1 MNKDGSVNGWLV
13 GLIVVCFLLS
23 TQVQPPKPVPD
34 DNIKPTPIPAGI
46 QAQARESVR
55 LYAMNLSANCRE
67 ATKKSTLDEAYKFM
81 SEANEK
87 QRNESFKGWGK
98 MIDDLGNDG
107 DWRAALEQS
116 AVGFSGA
123 LK

>member
-1 MNKDGSVNGWLV
+1 MNKDGSPNWWFIGV
-13 GLIVVCFLLS
+13 LIACVYLASQGPV
-23 TQVQPPKPVPD
+23 TPVPD

-55 LYAMNLSANCRE
+55 LYVMNLSANCRE

-81 SEANEK
+81 AEANEK
-87 QRNESFKGWGK
+87 QRNESFRGWGQ

-107 DWRAALEQS
+107 NWRAALEQS
-116 AVGFSGA
+116 AAGFSGA